1 MTIKNFVGKNQH
13 GENNKV
19 KFSHYFD
26 GALHYN
32 VLDMKSVDGDDL
44 YQFQVP
50 ISDTGGATFHR
61 YDSAMYFMRWIRKAL
76 ENKTI
81 LKLPACVR

>member
-1 MTIKNFVGKNQH
+1 MTVKNFVGKNEH
-13 GENNKV
+13 GESNKV

-26 GALHYN
+26 GDLYYT
-32 VLDMKSVDGDDL
+32 VLDMKSEGGDTL

-50 ISDTGGATFHR
+50 ISDTGGATFKR
-61 YDSAMYFMRWIRKAL
+61 YDSAMYFMRWIRKAI

-81 LKLPACVR
+81 AKVL